1 MGGEDRRA
9 DAAPATDQRVAHE
22 DSCGRAAAEVV
33 VQRNYCQR
41 QAQAV
46 EAMAQEVD
54 SVTAQGAVR
63 VARYAAM
70 GVCDARL
77 RDSMAD
83 EGRSVHAVQ
92 RSGMDWDRGA

>member
-1 MGGEDRRA
+1 M
-9 DAAPATDQRVAHE
+9 
-22 DSCGRAAAEVV
+22 AAEVV
-33 VQRNYCQR
+33 VQRNCCQR

-46 EAMAQEVD
+46 EVMAQAVD
-54 SVTAQGAVR
+54 SVTLQGAAH

-77 RDSMAD
+77 QDSMAD

-92 RSGMDWDRGA
+92 RSGTDWDRGA